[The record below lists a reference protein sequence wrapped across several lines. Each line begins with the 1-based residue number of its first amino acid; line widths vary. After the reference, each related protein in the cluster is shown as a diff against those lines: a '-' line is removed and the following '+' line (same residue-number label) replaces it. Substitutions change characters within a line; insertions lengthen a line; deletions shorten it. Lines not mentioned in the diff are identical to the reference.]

1 MKYLHA
7 VDSDRLPS
15 AQNDPWET
23 ARDGEVWWWD
33 GERLVPASPDEVAM
47 LREIDALRRLGAWE
61 GNARPM
67 LAQSRGKKWQQRIRA
82 GWSRMVGSAL
92 LPRRR
97 GPDAAAPLRGDM
109 LRTHG

>member
-15 AQNDPWET
+15 AHDDPWET

-33 GERLVPASPDEVAM
+33 GKRLVPASSDEVAM

-61 GNARPM
+61 GNAQLMP
-67 LAQSRGKKWQQRIRA
+67 AQSCGKTWQQRLSA
-82 GWSRMVGSAL
+82 GWARVAGWAL
-92 LPRRR
+92 LPRGR
-97 GPDAAAPLRGDM
+97 GPDVAAPIRGDM
-109 LRTHG
+109 TRTYG